1 MKNIGWLALSGL
13 AMLVAGGLM
22 MFASYGSLPLWAIWF
37 VGPLLWYLG
46 FGIAI
51 GGFAAHFFI
60 AAPRRAQQDDTMPVL
75 HLEPIGRHNAPS
87 GISREIPAMGG
98 FIL

>member
-13 AMLVAGGLM
+13 LMLVVGGLF
-22 MFASYGSLPLWAIWF
+22 MFSNSESLPLWATWF

-51 GGFAAHFFI
+51 GGFAAHFFMT
-60 AAPRRAQQDDTMPVL
+60 PRHEEETIPVL
-75 HLEPIGRHNAPS
+75 QLEQMGRHNAPA

>member
-1 MKNIGWLALSGL
+1 MKNIGWLALGGL
-13 AMLVAGGLM
+13 LMLVVGGLM
-22 MFASYGSLPLWAIWF
+22 MFSNSGSLPLWATWF
-37 VGPLLWYLG
+37 AGPLLWYLG

-51 GGFAAHFFI
+51 GGLAAHFFI
-60 AAPRRAQQDDTMPVL
+60 PTKHETDEQTVPVL
-75 HLEPIGRHNAPS
+75 KLERVGRQNAPK